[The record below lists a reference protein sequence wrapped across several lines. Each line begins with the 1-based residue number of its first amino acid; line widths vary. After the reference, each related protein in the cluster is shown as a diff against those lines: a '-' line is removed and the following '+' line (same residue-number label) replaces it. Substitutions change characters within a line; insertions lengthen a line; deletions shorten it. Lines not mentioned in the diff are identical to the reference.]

1 MRRQRPSAL
10 REIAGSKVVL
20 SGSAQANDSFD
31 VGENPY
37 TTIVAN
43 SDAEKRAAEI
53 DERADPHAARGLLA
67 AASQPS
73 PDADVKLPPNRL
85 SEFLRKPPPEFRA
98 VLFYGPDT
106 GLVRERADRTT
117 AAICPDLKDPFRIA
131 ELSTSALAAD
141 PARLSDEIGALSLV
155 GGRRVIRIRDAGDGL
170 TALFGTALSES
181 KGDSMIVIEGGD
193 LPSRSSLRKLC
204 EAARDVAVGACY
216 ADGGRDIAEIVR
228 ETLRAHDVA
237 ASSEAVNYLVAHL
250 GNDRLVTRSE
260 LEKLALYAGNGGRIE
275 LADALACVGDSTALS
290 LDDVIFAAA
299 DGDAARLEGSLFRC
313 LQEGQ
318 SAVGILRAVMR
329 HFQRL
334 HLAAS
339 RMASGVSRRRGVAG
353 RPAADLLQ
361 AARALQGPAHGLAG
375 PPRRRRTRFADP
387 RRTQQQAGGASAGD
401 HPARGALLD
410 RPRRPSS
417 GPVIGLAE
425 AEANPRARG

>member
-1 MRRQRPSAL
+1 
-10 REIAGSKVVL
+10 
-20 SGSAQANDSFD
+20 
-31 VGENPY
+31 
-37 TTIVAN
+37 
-43 SDAEKRAAEI
+43 
-53 DERADPHAARGLLA
+53 
-67 AASQPS
+67 
-73 PDADVKLPPNRL
+73 VKLPPNRL
-85 SEFLRKPPPEFRA
+85 SDFLRKPPPEFRA

-155 GGRRVIRIRDAGDGL
+155 GGRRVVRIRDAGDSL
-170 TALFGTALSES
+170 TALLGIALAES

-237 ASSEAVNYLVAHL
+237 ASSEAVSYLVAHL

-275 LADALACVGDSTALS
+275 LADAVACVGDSTALS

-339 RMASGVSRRRGVAG
+339 RMSS
-353 RPAADLLQ
+353 
-361 AARALQGPAHGLAG
+361 
-375 PPRRRRTRFADP
+375 
-387 RRTQQQAGGASAGD
+387 GASAD
-401 HPARGALLD
+401 EALRAVRPPIFFKQQERFKAQLMAWPVRRAAAALDSLTRAELNSKRAVLPQETILREALFSIARAARRQD
-410 RPRRPSS
+410 RSS
-417 GPVIGLAE
+417 A
-425 AEANPRARG
+425 